1 MRGNNMKYFWE
12 LVKKEYIE
20 IKYSWKQ
27 LLLYGLMFVAF
38 FFFVAE
44 VEKNAPLNTSS
55 IQFNNFYYFL
65 TIFFGFF
72 GSGNLLIDSIF
83 SDRKNQTFERCLV
96 SGNIKTV
103 MFAKLSA
110 MSIFSIIPFVVFD
123 IYLLCIGI
131 NIFDNVFMA
140 LNTPFYFWISLCV
153 VIIIAFLFNDEKS
166 ASLACMPFLILM
178 AGLLYLNDYLAVKIF
193 PAITVIV
200 TIVCA
205 VIVTFIAYRFYKN
218 TKCFLGI

>member
-1 MRGNNMKYFWE
+1 MRGNSMEYFWE

-20 IKYSWKQ
+20 IRYSWKQ
-27 LLLYGLMFVAF
+27 LLWYGLLFVAF
-38 FFFVAE
+38 FYFTTE
-44 VEKNAPLNTSS
+44 IEKNSPMYRSG

-83 SDRKNQTFERCLV
+83 SDRKNQTFERYFV
-96 SGNIKTV
+96 SGNIKTI

-110 MSIFSIIPFVVFD
+110 MSIFSLIPFIVFD
-123 IYLLCIGI
+123 IYLLFIGI

-178 AGLLYLNDYLAVKIF
+178 AGLLYLNDFLAVRFF

-200 TIVCA
+200 TIVCV

>member
-1 MRGNNMKYFWE
+1 MGYFWE
-12 LVKKEYIE
+12 LVRKEYIE
-20 IKYSWKQ
+20 IRYSWKQ
-27 LLLYGLMFVAF
+27 LLWYGLLFVAF
-38 FFFVAE
+38 FYFVAE
-44 VEKNAPLNTSS
+44 IEKNTPLYTPG
-55 IQFNNFYYFL
+55 IKFNNLYYFL

-83 SDRKNQTFERCLV
+83 SDRKNQTFERYFV
-96 SGNIKTV
+96 SGNIKTI

-110 MSIFSIIPFVVFD
+110 MSIFSLIPFIVFD
-123 IYLLCIGI
+123 IYLLFIGI

-140 LNTPFYFWISLCV
+140 VNTPFYFWISLCV
-153 VIIIAFLFNDEKS
+153 MIIISFLFNDEKS

-178 AGLLYLNDYLAVKIF
+178 AGLLYLNDFLAVKFF

-205 VIVTFIAYRFYKN
+205 VVVTVIAYRFYKN